1 MRSSRKKE
9 LVGWLLMQKADG
21 SGKVQITVHK
31 KSASV
36 YLHRHLSG
44 YDHLVHPAAKGW
56 IPEAATVWNDLT
68 VKGSKFRSI
77 LEGLPEA

>member
-77 LEGLPEA
+77 LEGLPET